1 MKIDKD
7 ILEVIHLAGIQD
19 AQITDQILALADH
32 LLKIHPS
39 TFSAADAMRRNLQA
53 RGTLQ

>member
-7 ILEVIHLAGIQD
+7 ILEVIHLAGIQND
-19 AQITDQILALADH
+19 QITDQILALADH

-39 TFSAADAMRRNLQA
+39 TVGAATALRRNLQA
-53 RGTLQ
+53 RGTLP

>member
-19 AQITDQILALADH
+19 DQITDRILALADH
-32 LLKIHPS
+32 LLMIHPS
-39 TFSAADAMRRNLQA
+39 TVGAAAALRRNQET
-53 RGTLQ
+53 RGRLR